1 MQKYKVIMST
11 SYGHEIYIDANNKDE
26 AIKQANNMSQEE
38 IEKQTQNEWN
48 VEGFPMVV
56 DVEEDKWKQS
66 LLLC

>member
-1 MQKYKVIMST
+1 MKKYKVIMST

-56 DVEEDKWKQS
+56 DVEEDK
-66 LLLC
+66 

>member
-38 IEKQTQNEWN
+38 VEKQTQNKWG
-48 VEGFPMVV
+48 VETFPMVV
-56 DVEEDKWKQS
+56 DVEEDK
-66 LLLC
+66 

>member
-38 IEKQTQNEWN
+38 VEKQTQNKWD
-48 VEGFPMVV
+48 VETFPMVV
-56 DVEEDKWKQS
+56 DVEEDK
-66 LLLC
+66 

>member
-38 IEKQTQNEWN
+38 IKKQTQNEWN

-56 DVEEDKWKQS
+56 DVEEDK
-66 LLLC
+66 

>member
-56 DVEEDKWKQS
+56 DVEEDE
-66 LLLC
+66 

>member
-56 DVEEDKWKQS
+56 DVEEDK
-66 LLLC
+66 